1 MANGLRCLDFGA
13 LGVLGIHGHPWLQ
26 NKFEASLSYMRPC
39 LGKKEKKENDFK
51 CPQGNPGR
59 GYHTNLLLLLYL
71 GFLNITTWY
80 VRQQKL

>member
-51 CPQGNPGR
+51 CPQGKLAEDTTLIYYSYFIQVSLTSQPGM
-59 GYHTNLLLLLYL
+59 
-71 GFLNITTWY
+71 
-80 VRQQKL
+80 